1 MFYVIMDLE
10 WNNSYNK
17 IHKCFVNE
25 ILEIGAVMVN
35 EELEVIDT
43 FSVIIR
49 SQLIKKLS
57 GRVKNLTHIT
67 NEDMSSG
74 VSFQR
79 AVSDFSKWIGD
90 RGCVFMSWGNS
101 DIRVLYDNFNMFLH
115 VNGIPFLTQY
125 VDLQRYCQSFIVSA
139 GNQQI
144 GLVNAAVEMGIDISA
159 CKFHRALEDSLL
171 GLRCLKKCFDRDLL
185 LSSAVICDRAFYQKL
200 LFKASMITNLNN
212 PKIDRGKMKCKCD
225 RCGRQMKRMSDWK
238 TVNQSFTALFF
249 CAGCERLVN
258 ASFRFKEDYDRV
270 DMKVS
275 ISEIKKTD
283 DEGEAPSVSSD
294 AGTGAESGKQ

>member
-1 MFYVIMDLE
+1 MYYVIMDLE

-17 IHKCFVNE
+17 LYKCFVNE

-35 EELEVIDT
+35 EDLEVIDT

-79 AVSDFSKWIGD
+79 AVSDFTRWIDG
-90 RGCVFMSWGNS
+90 RNCVFMSWGNS
-101 DIRVLYDNFNMFLH
+101 DIRVLYDNYNMFCR
-115 VNGIPFLTQY
+115 VKGIPFLSQY
-125 VDLQRYCQSFIVSA
+125 VDLQKYCQAFIVSA

-144 GLVNAAVEMGIDISA
+144 GLVNAAVEMGIDVSD

-171 GLRCLKKCFDRDLL
+171 GLRCLKKCFNRDHLL
-185 LSSAVICDRAFYQKL
+185 NSATICDRAFYQKL
-200 LFKASMITNLNN
+200 LFKSSYITSINN
-212 PKIDRGKMKCKCD
+212 PKIDRSKMVCKCD
-225 RCGRQMKRMSDWK
+225 KCGTMMKRMSDWK
-238 TVNQSFTALFF
+238 TVNQSFSALFF
-249 CAGCERLVN
+249 CKKCERLVN
-258 ASFRFKEDYDRV
+258 CSIKFKEYYDRIEV
-270 DMKVS
+270 KSSVT
-275 ISEIKKTD
+275 EIKKTD
-283 DEGEAPSVSSD
+283 DDPEQNNPAK
-294 AGTGAESGKQ
+294 ESADHS